1 VLSEV
6 IRMLADPD
14 ELWTVDQAVRE
25 LAKAGVYVEP
35 NTIRVWVHRGH
46 LPVADRVGGRLR
58 FRPLD
63 VARAEYA
70 TREHARRSPYGRPR
84 SSVA

>member
-6 IRMLADPD
+6 IRVLADAD

-25 LAKAGVYVEP
+25 LAKAGVHIEP

-46 LPVADRVGGRLR
+46 LPVAERDGRRLR
-58 FRPLD
+58 FRPVD
-63 VARAEYA
+63 VAKAEYR
-70 TREHARRSPYGRPR
+70 TRSHARRVVAR
-84 SSVA
+84 SRAA